1 MITDERLNQMDAEA
15 TTITARRTVAGLAVG
30 TFVLELTAEVRR
42 LRTALAAEV
51 TARQAAERMY
61 REDMGRD
68 DDHEEGEPCEV
79 CGVRGCDDTC
89 GWPDCVHGLLSSG
102 DDCPFCHRRGAPGKA
117 EAAPRDGFVTP
128 STHGG

>member
-15 TTITARRTVAGLAVG
+15 TAITARGTVAGLVLG

-51 TARQAAERMY
+51 TARQAAEVKAARLAEDLEDARRMY
-61 REDMGRD
+61 REDMGFD
-68 DDHEEGEPCEV
+68 GNHEEGEPCEV

-89 GWPDCVHGLLSSG
+89 GWPDCVHGLLPSG
-102 DDCPFCHRRGAPGKA
+102 DDCPWCHGRGAP
-117 EAAPRDGFVTP
+117 
-128 STHGG
+128 